1 MESYS
6 IPTKMEWRVKE
17 LKNILKQTIE
27 LQPTT
32 GVSTLKG
39 GQQIRVD
46 LPPNSLVDL
55 STFLMYFN
63 AYCQTGG
70 SAAGGAADYNQARF
84 LPRNS
89 ASIIENLEVQI
100 NGQSRFNVPNYN
112 YIYNILHD
120 FTQGQDGLNRRCVGE
135 NADPSCKYF
144 TADVNIATTA
154 TTGVLWAKKGYPIG
168 LVNGASDKDPSQNDY
183 DSYVIR
189 SWLGLLGGNASTQV
203 INTAMFGLITVI
215 ITLAPSAITML
226 GRANTTPVLA
236 LNSTGT
242 AATTDKAVP
251 SADAGADYASE
262 AAFFAQSTDAN
273 GVAFLT
279 AQRIDNDAEI
289 DIAASGVNGGAVVQ
303 AGKDYFLEN
312 VKFTIVRYDMPSVYY
327 QATANAL
334 ASGEI
339 YKLYYP
345 NYSVFTGNPVNSASK
360 AGTMRISI
368 STKSLDCCIGTFRA
382 ANFNDNNNDTNSV
395 VLSQLSSP
403 YMDRFGEDKCTF
415 ENQVK
420 NGKPVLFNNSKY
432 FVRNGES
439 VKEATWTIGNTRYL
453 TETPQQIFEGVLRHF
468 NLQNDTLGGI
478 HPSIKSIQQ
487 FNKYAFAHLLSLNVP
502 EGNDI
507 YNVSGL
513 NSEETPVNIAWE
525 FKADATAFP
534 DDGKWGLVAN
544 TVNCIPMVICCYSS
558 HLEIGSGRNIRT
570 IN

>member
-1 MESYS
+1 
-6 IPTKMEWRVKE
+6 
-17 LKNILKQTIE
+17 
-27 LQPTT
+27 
-32 GVSTLKG
+32 
-39 GQQIRVD
+39 
-46 LPPNSLVDL
+46 
-55 STFLMYFN
+55 
-63 AYCQTGG
+63 
-70 SAAGGAADYNQARF
+70 
-84 LPRNS
+84 
-89 ASIIENLEVQI
+89 
-100 NGQSRFNVPNYN
+100 
-112 YIYNILHD
+112 
-120 FTQGQDGLNRRCVGE
+120 
-135 NADPSCKYF
+135 
-144 TADVNIATTA
+144 
-154 TTGVLWAKKGYPIG
+154 
-168 LVNGASDKDPSQNDY
+168 
-183 DSYVIR
+183 
-189 SWLGLLGGNASTQV
+189 
-203 INTAMFGLITVI
+203 
-215 ITLAPSAITML
+215 
-226 GRANTTPVLA
+226 
-236 LNSTGT
+236 
-242 AATTDKAVP
+242 
-251 SADAGADYASE
+251 
-262 AAFFAQSTDAN
+262 
-273 GVAFLT
+273 
-279 AQRIDNDAEI
+279 
-289 DIAASGVNGGAVVQ
+289 
-303 AGKDYFLEN
+303 
-312 VKFTIVRYDMPSVYY
+312 MPSVLY

-395 VLSQLSSP
+395 VLSQLSRP
-403 YMDRFGEDKCTF
+403 FWGRFGEDRCTF